1 MSKLLKLRGFVSVNE
16 AQDYLSKAIGENVS
30 LAEIYQLVL
39 NRDLVISA
47 RFDAHEPALLG
58 KYIPFTPEQHSEWLK
73 KVRFLKSG
81 IGLMLITFTTMNT
94 KSNTMRSNRL

>member
-1 MSKLLKLRGFVSVNE
+1 MSEVQG
-16 AQDYLSKAIGENVS
+16 YLSKACGENVS

-58 KYIPFTPEQHSEWLK
+58 KYI
-73 KVRFLKSG
+73 R
-81 IGLMLITFTTMNT
+81 MLIPVFLY
-94 KSNTMRSNRL
+94 RSWYHKISMVSL